1 MAGKER
7 RALVGGPCAVMRLF
21 CFFGCSPPTRQQD
34 ETAARRRLIGSGMRR
49 TRRPQKTNRDDA
61 ARGGIMLVV
70 LMLVLRRRC
79 CVVVIRRGGTMP
91 HDHGVFG
98 PPLLLLGGRASPR
111 ARRVS
116 CGVAEE
122 GQLRIT
128 RLEAREDRRRRNN
141 QQQQEEVDGCH
152 DRRGL
157 ETRRVLLPTAAHHVA
172 CDATVPSAAGAPHRR
187 SNASSRC
194 STVLIAAAKARS

>member
-1 MAGKER
+1 M
-7 RALVGGPCAVMRLF
+7 GGPCVMRLF
-21 CFFGCSPPTRQQD
+21 CFGCSPPRQQD
-34 ETAARRRLIGSGMRR
+34 EKTAARGSSAAGC
-49 TRRPQKTNRDDA
+49 DDDPPA
-61 ARGGIMLVV
+61 EDKP
-70 LMLVLRRRC
+70 RRRRRSGNHVSC
-79 CVVVIRRGGTMP
+79 VDEHSSSFVVVVVRGGTMP
-91 HDHGVFG
+91 HDRGVFG
-98 PPLLLLGGRASPR
+98 PPLLGGLASPR

-116 CGVAEE
+116 CGVEE